1 MVEVLEPI
9 AHLMCT
15 SIKKTRIQAEYEDTW
30 RPGIQVDVMI
40 EIHSSEPVGLR
51 GKSQLADPKRKGRA
65 KKVSYGLKQKAISRG
80 AKKNPKDTVSKSEP
94 SRPEESESST
104 RSLVTSE
111 SPTSEHRRVVS
122 HEPKVNPNF
131 VLQHSLNNYL
141 IYFKIVEKKVLE
153 TLNISTS
160 QQLAEKSM
168 KDLNS
173 LKNELKPFLEKLERF
188 WHEQEAVIAEIESSA
203 EFQEILS
210 CVTTLH
216 GIFEELDESEI
227 PQLLQMTSLNSREH
241 ILCSI
246 LGLSDDVA
254 DSLKGLDPETRGH
267 QTDEQWIQD
276 FIDQKGEEVT
286 CLDDRE
292 IGFKSLGFTTV
303 KSKVL
308 VDLLEKNP
316 FAEHLTTVQW
326 AGEHISHEFNH
337 NILLAGHQKESSV
350 TTPYNT
356 HGEYEKDFD
365 VPTEDGQHV
374 KAIDTRLD
382 KNIADVELFHNYRK
396 QAQNSLSEAEFF
408 FHGTDHKSALN
419 IVREGID
426 VEASKFGRDFS
437 DGKGFYLSTDFEK
450 AREWPMRRAL
460 AKKRKA
466 STAVLVFKASTDIFQ
481 ETDGK
486 TFRDD
491 CDEWRSVVTFFRSN
505 KSKYETP
512 LQKKQYKRLKY
523 IFGPMSGD
531 GMKVCCLL
539 ILEKRNHIKNS
550 DFIRRRWK
558 DGCPLPS
565 CLTSSSCA

>member
-1 MVEVLEPI
+1 M
-9 AHLMCT
+9 
-15 SIKKTRIQAEYEDTW
+15 
-30 RPGIQVDVMI
+30 
-40 EIHSSEPVGLR
+40 
-51 GKSQLADPKRKGRA
+51 
-65 KKVSYGLKQKAISRG
+65 
-80 AKKNPKDTVSKSEP
+80 
-94 SRPEESESST
+94 
-104 RSLVTSE
+104 
-111 SPTSEHRRVVS
+111 
-122 HEPKVNPNF
+122 
-131 VLQHSLNNYL
+131 
-141 IYFKIVEKKVLE
+141 
-153 TLNISTS
+153 
-160 QQLAEKSM
+160 
-168 KDLNS
+168 
-173 LKNELKPFLEKLERF
+173 
-188 WHEQEAVIAEIESSA
+188 
-203 EFQEILS
+203 
-210 CVTTLH
+210 
-216 GIFEELDESEI
+216 
-227 PQLLQMTSLNSREH
+227 
-241 ILCSI
+241 
-246 LGLSDDVA
+246 
-254 DSLKGLDPETRGH
+254 
-267 QTDEQWIQD
+267 
-276 FIDQKGEEVT
+276 
-286 CLDDRE
+286 
-292 IGFKSLGFTTV
+292 

-308 VDLLEKNP
+308 AELLEKNP
-316 FAEHLTTVQW
+316 FAEHLTTAQW

-356 HGEYEKDFD
+356 HGEYDKEFR

-374 KAIDTRLD
+374 KAIDTWMD
-382 KNIADVELFHNYRK
+382 ENIADVELFHNYRK

-450 AREWPMRRAL
+450 AHEWPMRRAL